1 MKKTINISIVTILIS
16 IFGTAHAEIIQFG
29 KMREALAEGKTE
41 SRAVLAEITKKPH
54 FYGVGALEGLKG
66 EVAVIDG
73 DVISTQAI
81 SSSEIDTKKQTTPT
95 KATYLVGGYIP
106 EWHSIQTASN
116 LTTKEFEKFV
126 EQTATKNGVS
136 KKEPFMFIVD
146 GKVESAEAHVIRGAC
161 PMHARMKKKELSE
174 SEKPFE
180 TSLKMNDVKIVGVFA
195 KDRVGDLTH
204 PATSIHAHIIYT
216 DSKGNKVNG
225 HLENIVLAKGATV
238 SIPKK

>member
-1 MKKTINISIVTILIS
+1 MKKTINISVATILIS

-41 SRAVLAEITKKPH
+41 SRAVLSEITKKPH

-81 SSSEIDTKKQTTPT
+81 SSSEIDTKKQSTPT

-106 EWHSIQTASN
+106 EWRSIQTASN
-116 LTTKEFEKFV
+116 LTTKELENLI
-126 EQTATKNGVS
+126 EQTAAKNGAS
-136 KKEPFMFIVD
+136 KKEPFMFMVE

-161 PMHARMKKKELSE
+161 PMHARMKRKNSPE
-174 SEKPFE
+174 SEKP
-180 TSLKMNDVKIVGVFA
+180 LKQV
-195 KDRVGDLTH
+195 
-204 PATSIHAHIIYT
+204 
-216 DSKGNKVNG
+216 
-225 HLENIVLAKGATV
+225 
-238 SIPKK
+238 